1 MKLYTFFK
9 IYRKYKEET
18 AAIFSIL
25 LNQFPNAT
33 LVLEYLETANS
44 MKRATVSCTLL
55 VRELALD

>member
-33 LVLEYLETANS
+33 LVLDLETANS

-55 VRELALD
+55 VRELVLD